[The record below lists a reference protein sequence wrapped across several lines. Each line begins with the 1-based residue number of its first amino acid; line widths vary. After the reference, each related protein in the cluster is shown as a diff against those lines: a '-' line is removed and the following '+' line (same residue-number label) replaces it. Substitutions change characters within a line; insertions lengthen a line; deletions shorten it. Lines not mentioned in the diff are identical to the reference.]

1 MDILMQTVR
10 KEGFFA
16 LYKGSFRRSDAC
28 PLAADHSTG

>member
-16 LYKGSFRRSDAC
+16 LYKGKSGRGIEEIDN
-28 PLAADHSTG
+28 GV